1 MSKKTKKGVDFVPPM
16 VYMNDTIKNL
26 EVVGKFPEYYY
37 TFSINPAQIYFYKS
51 FTHPHK
57 GHIPM
62 TQTEVKDLLSR
73 VAIHMHPKD
82 KRILGILEELADKKF
97 AMERAEKE
105 NIKATPVF
113 VKKHN
118 NMQETQRKAAQ
129 RSKLLDKYTSI
140 SPVLIYDNQDNAIAV
155 CAKLKGQLFYVA
167 LNTQKPAFWKVSLN
181 QAEAMSMEE
190 VAEFIGFTG
199 ESQKAESEINK
210 LAQLYQKFI
219 TMPIEKPSERYTS
232 ILYSQIR
239 THLAHGLQSF
249 TPIERTLCHER
260 TKQ

>member
-1 MSKKTKKGVDFVPPM
+1 MSKKTKKGADFVPPM
-16 VYMNDTIKNL
+16 VYMNDSIQNL

-62 TQTEVKDLLSR
+62 TQTEVKELLSR

-82 KRILGILEELADKKF
+82 KKILAILEELADKKF
-97 AMERAEKE
+97 AAERAEKE
-105 NIKATPVF
+105 RIKATPVF

-118 NMQETQRKAAQ
+118 NMQETQRKATQ

-140 SPVLIYDNQDNAIAV
+140 SPVLIRDNQDNAIAV
-155 CAKLKGQLFYVA
+155 CAKLNGHLFYAA
-167 LNTQKPAFWKVSLN
+167 LNAQKPAFWKVSLN
-181 QAEAMSMEE
+181 QAEPMSMEE
-190 VAEFIGFTG
+190 VAEFIDFTG

-219 TMPIEKPSERYTS
+219 TISVEKPSVHYAS
-232 ILYSQIR
+232 VLYSQIR
-239 THLAHGLQSF
+239 THLAQGLQSF
-249 TPIERTLCHER
+249 TPMERTLCHGR
-260 TKQ
+260 INQ